1 MKVLVIYSSDSKEQV
16 EALRGEIAD
25 QFGKDSVLR
34 LHSTERKK
42 SLFRH
47 AWHKD
52 AVQMMKIADIIVYAM
67 SSKSGTNKNVNWE
80 LNKALRLEKHIVC
93 LPMEEGIKPENTCLY
108 TTDPNT
114 KERKCR
120 AEVLSSKEKLF
131 EIIREF
137 NSDAYIKLFHEPIAA
152 DVLLEQY
159 KAFLETA
166 ENLVTRRQSVNSF
179 YISAN
184 TALITI
190 GGTIFTIGSEEDML
204 TKLAVI
210 CALSVPGILLNIS
223 WYRMLQSYYINNQG
237 KLKILSMIEKKLA
250 ASLFDAEWRAMK
262 NKYSKKKY
270 ISFTENEKLL
280 PSVFFLFYLLIE
292 AICLFAFATRLIC
305 P

>member
-16 EALRGEIAD
+16 EVLRGEIA
-25 QFGKDSVLR
+25 QRFGKETVLR

-52 AVQMMKIADIIVYAM
+52 AIRMMKLADIIVYAV
-67 SSKSGTNKNVNWE
+67 SSKSGANKNVNWE
-80 LNKALRLEKHIVC
+80 LEKALRLGKHIVC
-93 LPMEEGIKPENTCLY
+93 LPVEPGVEPQNPCLY
-108 TTDPNT
+108 TIDENT
-114 KERKCR
+114 KERVCL
-120 AEVLSSKEKLF
+120 AEILPSKEKLF
-131 EIIREF
+131 EIIQDF
-137 NSDAYIKLFHEPIAA
+137 NSDSYIKLFHEPIAS

-159 KAFLETA
+159 KVFLETA

-190 GGTIFTIGSEEDML
+190 GGTIFTIGSEVDFL
-204 TKLAVI
+204 TRLAVI

-270 ISFTENEKLL
+270 VSFTENEKLL

-292 AICLFAFATRLIC
+292 VICAGVFLTRLLC